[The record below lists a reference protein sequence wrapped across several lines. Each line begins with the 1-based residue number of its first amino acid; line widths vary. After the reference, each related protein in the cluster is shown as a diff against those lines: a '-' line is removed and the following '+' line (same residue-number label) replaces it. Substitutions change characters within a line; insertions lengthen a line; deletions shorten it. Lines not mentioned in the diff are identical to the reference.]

1 MKRKLKKLC
10 LCFLAVIVLTLCG
23 PNVYADTFYGASDWQ
38 VTFTD
43 KLESNF
49 EPSDMASNMS
59 DVLGKLQG
67 GDTAVFSIKL
77 MNTNAKAADWYMLNE
92 VLSSME
98 DSNSTAKGGAYLY
111 KLTYKGKGNT
121 EKVFF
126 DSVVGGTNTGTV
138 GEGLHGVTDS
148 LKDYFY
154 LDTLATN
161 ESGVVTLE
169 VTLEGDSFVNDY
181 QDSLAD
187 IKMQFAVELAS
198 DNTRN
203 NNRTQVVRTGDETD
217 LLPLYAAMAVSGM
230 VLLVLGIYS
239 MKKDK
244 RKRGG

>member
-1 MKRKLKKLC
+1 MKLKLKRLC
-10 LCFLAVIVLTLCG
+10 LCFLTALVPAFAG
-23 PNVYADTFYGASDWQ
+23 PAACAETYYGASDWQ

-49 EPSDMASNMS
+49 EPSDMAGNMS
-59 DVLGKLQG
+59 DVLGQLQG

-77 MNTNAKAADWYMLNE
+77 LNTNTKSTDWYMLNE

-98 DSNSTAKGGAYLY
+98 DSNAIAQGGAYLY
-111 KLTYKGKGNT
+111 KLTYKGKGST
-121 EKVFF
+121 AKVFF
-126 DSVVGGTNTGTV
+126 DSMVGGTNTGAV
-138 GEGLHGVTDS
+138 EEGLHGATGA

-154 LDTLATN
+154 LDTLAAN

-169 VTLEGDSFVNDY
+169 VTLEGDSVNNDY
-181 QDSLAD
+181 QESLAD
-187 IKMQFAVELAS
+187 LKMQFAVELAT

-217 LLPLYAAMAVSGM
+217 LLPLYAAMAISGA
-230 VLLVLGIYS
+230 VLLALGIYS
-239 MKKDK
+239 MKKDR